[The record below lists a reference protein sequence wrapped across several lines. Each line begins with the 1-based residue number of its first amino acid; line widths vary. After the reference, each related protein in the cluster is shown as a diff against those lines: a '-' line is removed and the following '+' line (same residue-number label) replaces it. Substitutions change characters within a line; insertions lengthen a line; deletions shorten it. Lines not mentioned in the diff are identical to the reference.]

1 MTVATTN
8 VRDDLLARIR
18 QKRQQVEVFVGGALP
33 RKRRLLNI
41 TIFGGTLAAAFTAAP
56 AAGGAS
62 FTAWLTSTFGLTSPS
77 WQLLCGAAAACS
89 VAATVSTQLLKSQNI
104 EENVARAQ
112 SCRAKLEVLEVGLTT
127 GHIDTSQATSEF
139 IRCVEEVSFLD
150 AR

>member
-18 QKRQQVEVFVGGALP
+18 EKRQQVEIFVDGALP

-41 TIFGGTLAAAFTAAP
+41 TIFGGALAAAFTAGP

-77 WQLLCGAAAACS
+77 WQLLCGAAAVCS

-104 EENVARAQ
+104 EEHVTRAQ

-127 GHIDTSQATSEF
+127 GHIDTTQATSEF